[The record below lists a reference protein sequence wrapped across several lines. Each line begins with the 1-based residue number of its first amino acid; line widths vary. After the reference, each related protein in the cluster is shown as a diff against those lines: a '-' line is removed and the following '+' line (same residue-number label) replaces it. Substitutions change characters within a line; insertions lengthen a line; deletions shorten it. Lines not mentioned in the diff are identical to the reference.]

1 MAREHNNTFL
11 TWSSSV
17 GRAIDCRG
25 FHISIGHRFDS
36 GLRDSIYI
44 HLEYICSCS
53 RVVKGD
59 RLKFCC
65 VCFASSNLAASIF
78 IGKNSNT
85 FQYKLKNRYHTHL
98 RITIFSR
105 FSKK

>member
-36 GLRDSIYI
+36 GLRDNIYI
-44 HLEYICSCS
+44 HLEYIYAGVPEWSKGTDSSSVAYAS
-53 RVVKGD
+53 RVRISPRVF
-59 RLKFCC
+59 L
-65 VCFASSNLAASIF
+65 LSIIQILF
-78 IGKNSNT
+78 NKNSNVVILLT
-85 FQYKLKNRYHTHL
+85 
-98 RITIFSR
+98 SG
-105 FSKK
+105 